1 MMSSTHRL
9 QIGKVMT
16 GDQLIQYLK
25 APGLLNQQTLPHL
38 QELTERYP
46 GFETGWMLYLKNLK
60 NLGDASFEQEL
71 INGAIRIQNRRKLY
85 LFLNHSDN
93 EIQQV
98 PTDIPSHNKE
108 DVYDLIFPTEYRL
121 EENIEDSVQEIA
133 SSIPHKPSKGVRL
146 IDKFLEAQPKMPQ
159 IKEVESGSTMESKS
173 TQEDVNEDFV
183 TETLASIYAQQGYYK
198 KAVQIF
204 EKLSLK
210 YPEKSTY
217 FAAQIE
223 KVKHLMNN

>member
-1 MMSSTHRL
+1 MES
-9 QIGKVMT
+9 
-16 GDQLIQYLK
+16 
-25 APGLLNQQTLPHL
+25 PGLLNEQTLPLL

-46 GFETGWMLYLKNLK
+46 AFETGWMLYLKNLK
-60 NLGDASFEQEL
+60 NLNDAAFEQEL

-85 LFLNHSDN
+85 IFLND
-93 EIQQV
+93 
-98 PTDIPSHNKE
+98 TDTQTEPITSSTQDQMNDK
-108 DVYDLIFPTEYRL
+108 DDIYDLISPTEYRL
-121 EENIEDSVQEIA
+121 DATAKTEESLEELA
-133 SSIPHKPSKGVRL
+133 RSIQHKPVKGIRL

-159 IKEVESGSTMESKS
+159 IKEKESGPAKENATP
-173 TQEDVNEDFV
+173 QDDVNEDFV

-223 KVKHLMNN
+223 KIKLLMNN